1 MQAVS
6 IIVPSNPQPQHP
18 RLTAEEGKVTSV
30 DAVGESLGEKV
41 VDPLK
46 KVTKSEALRKRLAGH
61 VVLSLVA
68 LRGGESSRDDG
79 SHGGGRDGV
88 LDLGDIRD

>member
-61 VVLSLVA
+61 VVLSLVT
-68 LRGGESSRDDG
+68 LGGGKSGGDDG
-79 SHGGGRDGV
+79 SHGGGWDRV
-88 LDLGDIRD
+88 LDLSDIRD

>member
-1 MQAVS
+1 M
-6 IIVPSNPQPQHP
+6 N
-18 RLTAEEGKVTSV
+18 
-30 DAVGESLGEKV
+30 AVGESLGEKV

-46 KVTKSEALRKRLAGH
+46 KVAKSEALRKRLAGH